1 MARISDLNAYNDFR
15 KPESLWEPIE
25 KRTFKFENQKGDEII
40 ITPQEL
46 RSELHKFIDNELLS
60 QSQEDIERKR
70 EYLKRAIDKQ
80 LNEFE
85 LSLKRHIEDKI
96 NKITE
101 TIIERSM
108 ERVFEDRV
116 KQEVKNRIKKLLD
129 E

>member
-1 MARISDLNAYNDFR
+1 MARLSRLSDFNNLRQPD
-15 KPESLWEPIE
+15 SIWEPIE
-25 KRTFKFENQKGDEII
+25 KRTFKFKNESGDDIV
-40 ITPQEL
+40 ITPTEL
-46 RSELHKFIDNELLS
+46 RGELHKFIDNELLS
-60 QSQEDIERKR
+60 KTHEDIERKR

-85 LSLKRHIEDKI
+85 LSLKRHIDDKI

-101 TIIERSM
+101 TIIERTM

-116 KQEVKNRIKKLLD
+116 KQEVKQKLKKLLD

>member
-1 MARISDLNAYNDFR
+1 MARISDLHDFNGLR

-25 KRTFKFENQKGDEII
+25 KRTFKFENKKGDEII

-46 RSELHKFIDNELLS
+46 REELHKFIDNQLLS
-60 QSQEDIERKR
+60 QTQEDIERKR

-85 LSLKRHIEDKI
+85 VSLKRHIEDKI

-101 TIIERSM
+101 TVIERAM

-116 KQEVKNRIKKLLD
+116 KQEVKSRIKKLLD